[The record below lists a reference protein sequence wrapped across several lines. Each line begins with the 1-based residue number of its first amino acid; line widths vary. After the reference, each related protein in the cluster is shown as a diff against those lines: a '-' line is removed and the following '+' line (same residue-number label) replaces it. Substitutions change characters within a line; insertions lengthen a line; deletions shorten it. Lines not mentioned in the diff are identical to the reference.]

1 MINFLRKLRRNDMN
15 RKSSPSLG
23 RYFKYAVGEI
33 VLVVIGILIALSIN
47 NWNEVSKSSKKE
59 QIFLTNL
66 EQELIEDSIQLLTL
80 RQTLSNAVDYKQV
93 FEKHMLGIAQDED
106 SLRDHLINQYN
117 IFTDF
122 VPNSTTIDELIN
134 SNGFSLISDAKLSR
148 QIVSLYNSYEQLA
161 LKTVTG
167 QEKKQVIIEYVS
179 HRVVDINNIT
189 KDEIRILLKDN
200 FYVNQTRLNYIVTQL
215 NAIDESYQHC
225 QATLSAIRK
234 EMKND

>member
-1 MINFLRKLRRNDMN
+1 MISLFRKLRQTLLQQN
-15 RKSSPSLG
+15 KLS
-23 RYFKYAVGEI
+23 KYLIYALGEI
-33 VLVVIGILIALSIN
+33 ILVVIGILIALSIN
-47 NWNEVSKSSKKE
+47 NWNEASKSSKKE
-59 QIFLTNL
+59 QVFLANL

-80 RQTLSNAVDYKQV
+80 RHTLGNAVNYKRV

-106 SLRDHLINQYN
+106 SLSDHLINQYN

-134 SNGFSLISDAKLSR
+134 SNGFSLISDTKLSR

-161 LKTVTG
+161 LKTATG
-167 QEKKQVIIEYVS
+167 QEKKQVIISYVS
-179 HRVVDINNIT
+179 HRVADINNIT
-189 KDEIRILLKDN
+189 KDEIRSLLKDN
-200 FYVNQTRLNYIVTQL
+200 FYVNQTRLNYLVTQL

-225 QATLSAIRK
+225 LATLRDIRK